1 MKRIVLAVSFFL
13 LNSRAL
19 GSEIVES
26 KICQKDMQVRMIVI
40 KKDKNKFS
48 TIFYKQSEELLSG
61 KFLELDGAIQ
71 SLLNIEKSLTELGW
85 NCKAVK
91 AEYLFF

>member
-13 LNSRAL
+13 INSRAL

-40 KKDKNKFS
+40 KKDQDKFS
-48 TIFYKQSEELLSG
+48 TLFYKRSEELLSG
-61 KFLELDGAIQ
+61 QFLDLDGATQ
-71 SLLNIEKSLTELGW
+71 SLSDIEKSLTELGW

-91 AEYLFF
+91 AEYLIF